1 MLIYVN
7 WKAQNS
13 VNVKVHAIS
22 FSVLSMCLLC
32 NYRLRLLLIR
42 NQFYNNLR

>member
-13 VNVKVHAIS
+13 VDVKVHAIS
-22 FSVLSMCLLC
+22 FSVVHVSTVC
-32 NYRLRLLLIR
+32 
-42 NQFYNNLR
+42 F